1 MFLWSLEVEFPHPIN
16 TNTKEENAAI
26 SYENSIKIAREVE
39 NFASSNID
47 TRDEDIDI
55 LSDDDD
61 DDDNE
66 NPGPRS
72 SILCSNGNTTSGGDL
87 NSVENRLLILSGTQ
101 IRVEMYGIEKRE
113 KVRIAIDEP
122 VYYETFRQCH
132 HVEWESTCIK
142 D

>member
-39 NFASSNID
+39 NFASANID

-55 LSDDDD
+55 LSD

-113 KVRIAIDEP
+113 KVLIAIDEP

-132 HVEWESTCIK
+132 QVEWESRCIK